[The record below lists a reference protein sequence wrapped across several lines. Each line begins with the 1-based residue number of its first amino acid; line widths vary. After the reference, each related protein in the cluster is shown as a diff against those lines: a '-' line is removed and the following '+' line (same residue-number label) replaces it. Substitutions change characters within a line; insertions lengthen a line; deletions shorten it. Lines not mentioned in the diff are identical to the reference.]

1 MTANRAIVTSA
12 QPADRSPSERF
23 AQGKDMARGFAQGLP
38 DSARLPTAR
47 AFCFEMLAA
56 FWALK
61 ASAAGSAL
69 KVARCP
75 VALSLDQPEAKAIA
89 SALGEAAAAVDDV
102 TAGYMLGTVYTAML
116 PVELRSEW
124 GAFYTPPQYVEHLLD
139 QAERAGIDWTRATA
153 ADPACGGGAFL
164 APMAL
169 RMWQASKLG
178 GAELILADIARRLRG
193 FELDPFAA
201 WMSHVTLEAALL
213 PLCVAAKK
221 RMPKVIQV
229 GDSLRLDI
237 ADEFD
242 LVAGNPPYAKL
253 KLTEEIKGRFARSL
267 YGHANLYGLFTDL
280 AVRMAKPGGVVAFVT
295 PTSFLGG
302 QYFKAL
308 RGLLLTEA
316 PPVSIDFI
324 EERSGVFDDVLQET
338 LLVTYK
344 KAAAKGAVAVCA
356 LETAENGHVRSTPID
371 EVPLPAGDGPWV
383 LPRDPD
389 RAAFLQK
396 LRDMPARLA
405 SYGYS
410 VSTGPLVWNRHKPQ
424 LRSLAGGGALPLV
437 WAESVSAAGFEFS
450 AKQRNHAPYIE
461 VVESQPHL
469 VIRDSC
475 VLVQRTTAKEQER
488 RLICAVL
495 PQEFVD
501 TNGGVVVENHLNVV
515 RAKGGSAISSDTIA
529 AVLSSRA
536 VDAVFR
542 CISGSVAV
550 SAYELNA
557 IPLPSPQEMRAIE
570 KLVSSG
576 ADPRLVERR
585 LEKIYGL
592 TK

>member
-1 MTANRAIVTSA
+1 MTAKRSTVVLN
-12 QPADRSPSERF
+12 QPAGLSPAERF
-23 AQGKDMARGFAQGLP
+23 AHGKDMARGFAQGL
-38 DSARLPTAR
+38 SEAMRLPAAR
-47 AFCFEMLAA
+47 AFCYEMLAA
-56 FWALK
+56 FWTAK
-61 ASAAGSAL
+61 AAAAGSAW

-75 VALSLDQPEAKAIA
+75 LALTLEQPEARAIA
-89 SALGEAAAAVDDV
+89 AALGETAAAADDV

-169 RMWQASKLG
+169 RMWRATRLG
-178 GAELILADIARRLRG
+178 GPELVLADITRRLRG
-193 FELDPFAA
+193 FEVDPFAA
-201 WMSHVTLEAALL
+201 WISHVTLEAALL

-221 RMPKVIQV
+221 RMPKVIEV
-229 GDSLRLDI
+229 GDSLQLNL

-253 KLTEEIKGRFARSL
+253 KLTDEIKSRFARSL

-308 RGLLLTEA
+308 RGLLQTEA
-316 PPVSIDFI
+316 PPLSIDFI

-344 KAAAKGAVAVCA
+344 KAAPMSAVAVCA
-356 LETAENGHVRSTPID
+356 LETAANGHVRSTPID
-371 EVPLPAGDGPWV
+371 QVPLPVGDGPWV

-396 LRDMPARLA
+396 LREMPARL
-405 SYGYS
+405 STYGYS

-424 LRSLAGGGALPLV
+424 MRSLPVRGALPLV
-437 WAESVSAAGFEFS
+437 WAESVSAKGFAFS
-450 AKQRNHAPYIE
+450 AKQRNHSPYIE
-461 VVESQPHL
+461 VFESQPHL
-469 VIRDSC
+469 VIEDSC
-475 VLVQRTTAKEQER
+475 VLVQRTTAKEQDR

-495 PQEFVD
+495 PQEFID
-501 TNGGVVVENHLNVV
+501 QHGGVVVENHLNVV
-515 RAKGGSAISSDTIA
+515 RAKAGSDISSDTIA
-529 AVLSSRA
+529 AVLSSHA

-557 IPLPSPQEMRAIE
+557 IPLPNPQEMRALE
-570 KLVSSG
+570 KLVTSG
-576 ADPRLVERR
+576 ADRRLVERR
-585 LEKIYGL
+585 LDKIYGL